1 MGALGIPGVINN
13 FNLYN
18 NGTALVGLTGEISLP
33 DFEGMTETLSGPG
46 ILGEIE
52 EVIIGQFGSMELEIP
67 FRILDED
74 AFKLMSPATS
84 LNLTLRASEQFTVK
98 STGGIDY
105 KGMRVVVRGRQ
116 KKLTGG
122 TVKQGGAMDAA
133 VTVEITYIMIELD
146 GKQRIELDKIN
157 NVYKVNGVDLLAKI
171 REQCKSWR
179 TSKMEKETMK
189 TEVAVEVLDKD
200 GEVIENEYTVVFN
213 KPYTFEGETYDKIDL
228 SGLDNLTAADMIA
241 ANKIL
246 DRTGSFTFLP
256 EMSLEYAC
264 IIAAKATKLPVEFF
278 KGLHPKEAVK
288 VKNRVTAFFYG
299 AE

>member
-1 MGALGIPGVINN
+1 
-13 FNLYN
+13 
-18 NGTALVGLTGEISLP
+18 
-33 DFEGMTETLSGPG
+33 
-46 ILGEIE
+46 
-52 EVIIGQFGSMELEIP
+52 
-67 FRILDED
+67 
-74 AFKLMSPATS
+74 
-84 LNLTLRASEQFTVK
+84 
-98 STGGIDY
+98 
-105 KGMRVVVRGRQ
+105 
-116 KKLTGG
+116 
-122 TVKQGGAMDAA
+122 
-133 VTVEITYIMIELD
+133 
-146 GKQRIELDKIN
+146 
-157 NVYKVNGVDLLAKI
+157 
-171 REQCKSWR
+171 
-179 TSKMEKETMK
+179 MEKEAKK

-246 DRTGSFTFLP
+246 DTFLP

>member
-1 MGALGIPGVINN
+1 
-13 FNLYN
+13 
-18 NGTALVGLTGEISLP
+18 
-33 DFEGMTETLSGPG
+33 
-46 ILGEIE
+46 
-52 EVIIGQFGSMELEIP
+52 
-67 FRILDED
+67 
-74 AFKLMSPATS
+74 
-84 LNLTLRASEQFTVK
+84 
-98 STGGIDY
+98 
-105 KGMRVVVRGRQ
+105 
-116 KKLTGG
+116 
-122 TVKQGGAMDAA
+122 
-133 VTVEITYIMIELD
+133 
-146 GKQRIELDKIN
+146 
-157 NVYKVNGVDLLAKI
+157 
-171 REQCKSWR
+171 
-179 TSKMEKETMK
+179 MEKETKK

-213 KPYTFEGETYDKIDL
+213 KPYTFDL